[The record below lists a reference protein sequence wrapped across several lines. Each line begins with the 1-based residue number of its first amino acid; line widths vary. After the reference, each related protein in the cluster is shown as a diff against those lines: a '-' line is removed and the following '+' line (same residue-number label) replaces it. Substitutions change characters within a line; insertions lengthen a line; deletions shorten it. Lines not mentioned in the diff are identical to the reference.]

1 MVSEDSNH
9 CGAVFAPIHGSGY
22 LGYCFETFWC
32 QMVSACDMLQTAREL
47 LKVVSFCGLEGVCL
61 EKRDDDFEKVLTT
74 AHHIAIQVF
83 LVVVM
88 ASVSDN
94 ISDAKEVA

>member
-9 CGAVFAPIHGSGY
+9 CGAVFAPIHRSGY
-22 LGYCFETFWC
+22 LGDCVETLWC
-32 QMVSACDMLQTAREL
+32 QMVSACHMLQTARKL
-47 LKVVSFCGLEGVCL
+47 LKVVPFCGLEWIFL
-61 EKRDDDFEKVLTT
+61 EERNDDFEKVLAA

-83 LVVVM
+83 FVVIA

-94 ISDAKEVA
+94 VADAKEVA